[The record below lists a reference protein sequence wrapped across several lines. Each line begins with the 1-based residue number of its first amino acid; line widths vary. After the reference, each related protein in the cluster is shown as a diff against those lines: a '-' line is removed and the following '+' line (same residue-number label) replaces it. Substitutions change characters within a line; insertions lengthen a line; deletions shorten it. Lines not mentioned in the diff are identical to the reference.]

1 MSEKV
6 KLVKLNDEQIVLAK
20 NTNGER
26 KKITHAVV
34 CGKYGQLFGTEKQC
48 RKYFSAWS
56 KIFPK
61 LFNGGEEVENFDIK
75 DYQTTPELVMVLINA
90 NDSLEKEAKKID
102 IAQEPVSKA
111 IKSSPTSWFKRLF
124 GH

>member
-6 KLVKLNDEQIVLAK
+6 KLVKLNDKQIVLAK

-56 KIFPK
+56 EIFPK

-75 DYQTTPELVMVLINA
+75 DYQTTPELVMVLISA
-90 NDSLEKEAKKID
+90 NDSLEQETKKID
-102 IAQEPVSKA
+102 IDQESVSKVK
-111 IKSSPTSWFKRLF
+111 KSSPTSWFKRLF
-124 GH
+124 GY

>member
-6 KLVKLNDEQIVLAK
+6 KLVKLNKEQIVLAK

-56 KIFPK
+56 EIFPK

-75 DYQTTPELVMVLINA
+75 DYQTTQELVMVLINA
-90 NDSLEKEAKKID
+90 NDSLFLSGLQKFECCSTSIQIVLFFSITFA
-102 IAQEPVSKA
+102 
-111 IKSSPTSWFKRLF
+111 KSSS
-124 GH
+124 